1 MLIEITGYSI
11 SQGVISIYG
20 TDVSEAHLQYL
31 ERNRYDDRFERE
43 FEFIFDT
50 KKAKVQKSF
59 YFWMKKQKAAN
70 GAKTWRDA
78 LQSVIGTRTY
88 VSGRYLNRDWI

>member
-11 SQGVISIYG
+11 SGGVISIYG
-20 TDVSEAHLQYL
+20 NDVSEAHLQYL
-31 ERNRYDDRFERE
+31 ERNRYDDRFERKLT
-43 FEFIFDT
+43 FIFDT
-50 KKAKVQKSF
+50 KNAKVQKSF
-59 YFWMKKQKAAN
+59 YYWMKKQKAAN